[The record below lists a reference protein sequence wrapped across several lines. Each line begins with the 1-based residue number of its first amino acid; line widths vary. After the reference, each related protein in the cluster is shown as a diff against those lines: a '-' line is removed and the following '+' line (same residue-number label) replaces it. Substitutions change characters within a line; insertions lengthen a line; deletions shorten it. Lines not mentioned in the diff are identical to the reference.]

1 MGDYPPRIKNYMQEQ
16 LNRIEAKLDLLIQAL
31 AEELEQENDSQ
42 PTDLN
47 GNTYGRER
55 DDTQPL

>member
-1 MGDYPPRIKNYMQEQ
+1 MQEQ

-31 AEELEQENDSQ
+31 AEELELEHDNQ

-47 GNTYGRER
+47 GNTYGGER

>member
-1 MGDYPPRIKNYMQEQ
+1 MGNYPSRIKNYMQEQ

-31 AEELEQENDSQ
+31 AEELEQEDDNQ

-47 GNTYGRER
+47 GNPYGGER